1 MSYLG
6 VVTFEFDPAK
16 SASNKIKHGLDFE
29 EAQELWK
36 GERLEAPSPV
46 ESTEPRFFVIGKS
59 KVAITPLSSPIAAR
73 RCGSSISEPVAQ
85 KKYISMKTV
94 KTSSRKMTAEELEAR
109 FDAGEDIGSLIDPST
124 IRRYGPGEER
134 RDLTST
140 KVNVDFPRWI
150 VQELDKEADIIGVPR
165 QSLIKMWLVERLRKD

>member
-46 ESTEPRFFVIGKS
+46 ESAEPRFFVIGKIKS
-59 KVAITPLSSPIAAR
+59 RHYTAIITYR
-73 RCGSSISEPVAQ
+73 GSAVRIISIRA
-85 KKYISMKTV
+85 
-94 KTSSRKMTAEELEAR
+94 SR
-109 FDAGEDIGSLIDPST
+109 P
-124 IRRYGPGEER
+124 
-134 RDLTST
+134 
-140 KVNVDFPRWI
+140 
-150 VQELDKEADIIGVPR
+150 KEIYLYEN
-165 QSLIKMWLVERLRKD
+165 S